1 MRNVKKSSFVE
12 LAKYLQD
19 PQNKQER
26 VGVIKITNCQQ
37 ENILDAARYDIEPTQ
52 RLNTRSESDKTYHL
66 IVSFRPG
73 ENPSQEVLDAAEE
86 RICAAMGYADHQRV
100 SAVHYDTDNVHIHIA
115 INKIHPETHNIH
127 TPYNDYKTR
136 SSVCL
141 ALEKE
146 FGLERDNHEATK
158 TRSENNAA
166 DMERHS
172 GRESLLG
179 WIKRECADQLRNA
192 ASWQELHKAMREN
205 GLELRQKGNGFV
217 ITGPDGIG
225 VKASSV
231 DRSLSRT
238 SLEKKLGAYESA
250 PAATETKKIKTSPD
264 AIRQRF
270 ASAAPVKKPGDRPPP
285 MRENRL
291 VNLGD
296 VPGIEINSGKRY
308 EGRPLISH
316 GSSSNELYGRYQS
329 EQQKLTAAR
338 NEALRLAKAKRDR
351 LIENAKRT
359 GRLKRS
365 AIKLLKGP
373 GVNKRYL
380 YGLVSKA
387 LGDDLTRANA
397 IYKKDRQ
404 AAYDIHKRR
413 TWADWLQFKASAG
426 DDDALKT
433 LRQRDAQA
441 ARKEANLVHGEA
453 VKKDGRIPG
462 LKADSVTKEGTI
474 IYRVGES
481 AIRDGGKRL
490 DVSRDAGD
498 DGLHAA
504 LLMAQHRYGN
514 KLTVNGSFDFK
525 KRIVAVA
532 AARELNVTFV
542 DPELEKL
549 RQILAKKAVRN
560 REYIHVPFE
569 KRADA
574 RKAGAMWD
582 NNRKS
587 WFVGPYT
594 TRDKLENIIRLN
606 EEKDNEQRRR
616 NTESERTDSGRE
628 RGGFETA
635 VGGNQPAGRR
645 TAADAGAGRER
656 GSYGPTDEYQSAG
669 RTAAVDAGGN
679 TGRGRTGAGYGFTAG
694 AGRSGGANNARPAE
708 RRSGSVSER
717 IHSKPHVAR
726 PGRQPPPF
734 AKNRLRSMSELSMV
748 RIAGRSEV
756 LLPGYVSDQLEHQAT
771 ERADQLRRNIS
782 GAGGITPTQQT
793 KTALTG
799 AEKYVSEREE
809 KRRKGFDIPKHRG
822 YNSTD
827 KGQYEYAG
835 QRKSGDEILALL
847 KRDDE
852 IVVMAVSD
860 YTARRLSSVKVGE
873 AVTLTPSGAVRKAK
887 GRGR

>member
-1 MRNVKKSSFVE
+1 MISRHIPMRNVKKSSFVE

-19 PQNKQER
+19 PQSKQER
-26 VGVIKITNCQQ
+26 VGVIKVTNCHQ

-136 SSVCL
+136 SAVCL

-146 FGLERDNHEATK
+146 FGLESDNHQATK
-158 TRSENNAA
+158 TRSENHAA

-192 ASWQELHKAMREN
+192 NSWQELHQAMREN

-231 DRSLSRT
+231 DRVLSRA
-238 SLEKKLGAYESA
+238 SLEKKFGLYEPA
-250 PAATETKKIKTSPD
+250 PAATETKNIKPLPD

-296 VPGIEINSGKRY
+296 IPAIEIKSGKRY
-308 EGRPLISH
+308 EGRPLGNQSA
-316 GSSSNELYGRYQS
+316 SSSELYGRYQS

-338 NEALRLAKAKRDR
+338 NEALRLAKANRDR

-387 LGDDLTRANA
+387 LGAELERVNA
-397 IYKKDRQ
+397 KYKKDRQ

-413 TWADWLQFKASAG
+413 TWADWLQFKAGAG
-426 DDDALKT
+426 DDEALKT
-433 LRQRDAQA
+433 LRQRNAQA
-441 ARKEANLVHGEA
+441 ARKEANLVHGE
-453 VKKDGRIPG
+453 KIKQDGRIPG

-504 LLMAQHRYGN
+504 LLMAKHRYGN

-532 AARELNVTFV
+532 AARELDVSFA

-549 RQILAKKAVRN
+549 RQILSKKAARN
-560 REYIHVPFE
+560 REYIQVPFE
-569 KRADA
+569 QKDKA

-582 NNRKS
+582 NDKKS

-594 TRDKLENIIRLN
+594 TREQIEKFIRLN
-606 EEKDNEQRRR
+606 EEKDNEQRRER
-616 NTESERTDSGRE
+616 HARSERADAGRE
-628 RGGFETA
+628 RRGYGSA
-635 VGGNQPAGRR
+635 DAAAGRR
-645 TAADAGAGRER
+645 TATDAG
-656 GSYGPTDEYQSAG
+656 T
-669 RTAAVDAGGN
+669 GN
-679 TGRGRTGAGYGFTAG
+679 ARGRGRTGTGDGSVAG
-694 AGRSGGANNARPAE
+694 AGEYGRPDGARSAGRSAE
-708 RRSGSVSER
+708 SVSER
-717 IHSKPHVAR
+717 GHRKPHVAR
-726 PGRQPPPF
+726 PGRQPPPS
-734 AKNRLRSMSELSMV
+734 AKNRLRAMSELGMV
-748 RIAGRSEV
+748 RFTGRSEV
-756 LLPGYVSDQLEHQAT
+756 LLPGNVSDHLEYQ
-771 ERADQLRRNIS
+771 RAQHNDQLRRNPL
-782 GAGGITPTQQT
+782 GGGV
-793 KTALTG
+793 TATTAEQNKPLTG
-799 AEKYVSEREE
+799 ADKYVAEREE
-809 KRRKGFDIPKHRG
+809 KRRKGFDIPKHRR
-822 YNSTD
+822 YNSSD

-835 QRKSGDEILALL
+835 QRKSGQETLALL
-847 KRDDE
+847 KRDEE
-852 IVVMAVSD
+852 IVVMPVSD

-873 AVTLTPSGAVRKAK
+873 PVSLTASGSVRKAK